1 MKLIPKTTRPDPFQ
15 GSDLFKTKISLW
27 WEYSH
32 VSGKKEILSWQLLP
46 VLSLNYLRGGGGNI
60 HTVVTYY
67 ENTIKKGFFT
77 LLTTLIL
84 QGNILSECVIYNVI
98 KLLMS
103 LVSYSYCL
111 YILCIFLYMV
121 SFH

>member
-1 MKLIPKTTRPDPFQ
+1 MATSSCAVTKLF
-15 GSDLFKTKISLW
+15 G
-27 WEYSH
+27 
-32 VSGKKEILSWQLLP
+32 
-46 VLSLNYLRGGGGNI
+46 GGGGNI
-60 HTVVTYY
+60 HMVVTYY
-67 ENTIKKGFFT
+67 EKTIKKGFFT
-77 LLTTLIL
+77 LLTTVIL

-98 KLLMS
+98 KLLMG

>member
-1 MKLIPKTTRPDPFQ
+1 MATSSCAVTKLFE
-15 GSDLFKTKISLW
+15 G
-27 WEYSH
+27 
-32 VSGKKEILSWQLLP
+32 
-46 VLSLNYLRGGGGNI
+46 GGGGNI

-98 KLLMS
+98 
-103 LVSYSYCL
+103 
-111 YILCIFLYMV
+111 
-121 SFH
+121 